1 MANDDDCFL
10 LPFLFLHRY
19 VSVDE
24 NGDAGDAIRRCLDT
38 PRGFRF
44 VSDVP
49 VKSARAWE
57 ASSLGFLPGWMNFIR
72 LVGLDD
78 ILISVATRGL
88 NVRMVSIP
96 SDCGTT
102 FDNFYN
108 LKEM

>member
-1 MANDDDCFL
+1 MLGHTA
-10 LPFLFLHRY
+10 R
-19 VSVDE
+19 VSFRL
-24 NGDAGDAIRRCLDT
+24 RRPCEE
-38 PRGFRF
+38 R
-44 VSDVP
+44 
-49 VKSARAWE
+49 
-57 ASSLGFLPGWMNFIR
+57 SSLGSVEFRVSPGWMNFIR

-108 LKEM
+108 LKKN